1 MAFKY
6 WTLVL
11 AWVAKHHDAL
21 VGSFMEFYAKYKIQV
36 AIMSLAFLL
45 ILFFSWQAFAY
56 NATVS
61 WTNPTTNTDST
72 AIPASG
78 PGSLVSTR
86 IEWGTCGA
94 GGTFGIKAS
103 EVVVNQPA
111 VSVVIPGFVAGQVAC
126 FQAFAKNTFLAESAA
141 SLVVAKVFPVPVPN
155 PPTLASTITVAYDL
169 RMNSSGGILL
179 GRVVGDMPL
188 GTACTNTQVDI
199 KGRAPVFYKIRMAN
213 VHITRTPRSSIIVT
227 KCALV

>member
-1 MAFKY
+1 MVFKY
-6 WTLVL
+6 WVLAL

-21 VGSFMEFYAKYKIQV
+21 VESFSYFYTKYKIQV

-56 NATVS
+56 DATVS
-61 WTNPTTNTDST
+61 WTNPTTNTDAT
-72 AIPASG
+72 VIPATG

-94 GGTFGIKAS
+94 GGTFGVKAS

-111 VSVVIPGFVAGQVAC
+111 VSVVVPGFAPAQIVCWRAYV
-126 FQAFAKNTFLAESAA
+126 KNTFLAESAA
-141 SLVVAKVFPVPVPN
+141 SLVVAKVFPSPVPN
-155 PPTLASTITVAYDL
+155 PPTLTSTITVAYDL
-169 RMNSSGGILL
+169 RMNSNNEILL
-179 GRVVGDMPL
+179 GRVIGTMPL

-199 KGRAPVFYKIRMAN
+199 KWRAPVFYKIRRAN
-213 VHITRTPRSSIIVT
+213 VNITRTPRSSIIVT
-227 KCALV
+227 KCALA